1 MANPARAY
9 LATQVGTTSQGELLI
24 MLYEAAIKFLK
35 RAKIEIE
42 NKDYAKKGIYISK
55 ALAIIHELSESLNK
69 EKGGNITP
77 TLLSLYQFCSSQLIK
92 ANIRLD
98 TKRVD
103 DVIRI
108 LDGIRSAYAQI
119 VPLEDGKAMSGISSQ
134 AQAAQIQAAQ
144 AQAMQIQ
151 AEQEQAEQAQSGQPS
166 AGTPAAPAAMQTKY
180 GRPMPKAGYG
190 LGNKPFGQPRPQP
203 TQAPVVPAAP
213 APAPPAP
220 AAPTQAAP
228 APTVPT
234 TPPPA
239 AAQPAPQPAAAS
251 PAPPPPTAPAHPA
264 PAPKM
269 RNAFNAAKL
278 RAANAYTNNS

>member
-9 LATQVGTTSQGELLI
+9 LATQVETTSQGELLV

-55 ALAIIHELSESLNK
+55 AMAIIHELTESLNK

-77 TLLSLYQFCSSQLIK
+77 TLLSLYQFCTMQLIQ

-98 TKRVD
+98 TKRID

-119 VPLEDGKAMSGISSQ
+119 VTQEDGRSTAANISAQGQLQ
-134 AQAAQIQAAQ
+134 AQASAQAAVTRQ
-144 AQAMQIQ
+144 AQAPG
-151 AEQEQAEQAQSGQPS
+151 EEPG
-166 AGTPAAPAAMQTKY
+166 AAPAA
-180 GRPMPKAGYG
+180 
-190 LGNKPFGQPRPQP
+190 
-203 TQAPVVPAAP
+203 
-213 APAPPAP
+213 PP
-220 AAPTQAAP
+220 
-228 APTVPT
+228 

-239 AAQPAPQPAAAS
+239 APKPAGRYGLSGLSGMAMRKGGLAAPQGAPQIAQPVTAPPV
-251 PAPPPPTAPAHPA
+251 APPPPAPPRTAA
-264 PAPKM
+264 PAPEQAAPPPPAAPTPPPAAPQPPIQPKL
-269 RNAFNAAKL
+269 RTAFNAAKF
-278 RAANAYTNNS
+278 RAANAYNSNS